1 LEFWDIF
8 FVAEIN
14 RLMVPKLMIYLVLSA
29 VTLALLYGVY
39 RLVLS
44 RTTLHRFNRTVLLS
58 ILALSFILP
67 AVRIDAIAERAKGVR
82 PQLHENDTKGVRP
95 QLHYFELENDTKGV
109 RPQLHTDDIAEAPV
123 VAEPSVVKQ
132 TVQTIGVA
140 SKVFQIKL
148 TDVLA
153 YLYLVGL
160 VFFLIRLF
168 IGIIRAETLCRL
180 GGRILADGSRLVV
193 CDGDFQPTS
202 WLNTIIICRRDYE
215 SDNSKMI
222 IEHEQ
227 AHIRNRHSIDVLL
240 AQLVCALQWFNPA
253 AWALKRSLQEVHEYE
268 ADAAVLAD
276 GENERQYQI
285 CLVQAALGGRIGF
298 VTSNFADCS
307 TKKRIKM
314 MKRSQSSPFVC
325 LRALLM
331 LPVALVAILL
341 ASACKPKASQDS
353 NAEAQPE
360 PMSEALTQPVAQLEP
375 LDTAFMKK
383 FGLGAIQDFSK
394 IKQLNIFV
402 EIEWD
407 GGIWITVD
415 GEQTFHPATIDNF
428 AAEFERLKKE
438 STVEVAR
445 PDMVFVTCANDAHLD
460 IAQNIIKQLQK
471 SYSDDKIL
479 LINSPGKTVP
489 PPPAAS
495 EYKTVYNVNFETDK
509 WVRITID
516 RKNNITMT
524 AHNVSRI
531 LNSAQDIVPTLES
544 LKVTVERDSIDVEIK
559 ANNTII
565 LTIPEITKTFGTPVE
580 LKRELKR
587 LYPDIDDKVY
597 WMVTFDLRCST
608 RVENEV
614 NDIFKE
620 EPFTEKNKVRVISST
635 RIYPPMPTRRDSIR
649 QILLGKYGSGADRS
663 RHVKDMK
670 WYNENKD
677 KEEFFRMG
685 FREGKI
691 YVGKGNDP
699 ANMKPI
705 EFDQLVPYFRENC
718 PGGDERK
725 AIVLFEINQD
735 GTVSVAYMDKV
746 LEKMENWITTF
757 TRRLWVS
764 DKPIRDN
771 VVEII
776 SY

>member
-1 LEFWDIF
+1 
-8 FVAEIN
+8 
-14 RLMVPKLMIYLVLSA
+14 MIYLVLSA
-29 VTLALLYGVY
+29 VTLTLLYGVY

-44 RTTLHRFNRTVLLS
+44 RTTLHRFNRTILLS
-58 ILALSFILP
+58 ILVLSFILP
-67 AVRIDAIAERAKGVR
+67 AIRIDGLSAIENG
-82 PQLHENDTKGVRP
+82 PLLHENDTKGVRP
-95 QLHYFELENDTKGV
+95 QLYSFESGEAFSIENNTKGD
-109 RPQLHTDDIAEAPV
+109 RPQLYTSQEVSAPV
-123 VAEPSVVKQ
+123 QKADVKTRVTMGVKVVE
-132 TVQTIGVA
+132 T
-140 SKVFQIKL
+140 L
-148 TDVLA
+148 TQMDWVSIIT

-160 VFFLIRLF
+160 VFFIIRLF

-180 GGRILADGSRLVV
+180 GGHKLSDGSRLVV

-202 WLNTIIICRRDYE
+202 WLNTIIISRKDFE
-215 SDNSKMI
+215 SESAEMI

-227 AHIRNRHSIDVLL
+227 AHIRNLHSIDVLL
-240 AQLVCALQWFNPA
+240 AQLVCALQWFNPV

-276 GENERQYQI
+276 GENERRYQI

-314 MKRSQSSPFVC
+314 MKRNQSSPFAC
-325 LRALLM
+325 LRALLL
-331 LPVALVAILL
+331 LPVVAVMIVL

-353 NAEAQPE
+353 NVDAELE
-360 PMSEALTQPVAQLEP
+360 STSETSIQSIVQLEP
-375 LDTAFMKK
+375 LDTAF
-383 FGLGAIQDFSK
+383 
-394 IKQLNIFV
+394 
-402 EIEWD
+402 
-407 GGIWITVD
+407 
-415 GEQTFHPATIDNF
+415 
-428 AAEFERLKKE
+428 
-438 STVEVAR
+438 
-445 PDMVFVTCANDAHLD
+445 
-460 IAQNIIKQLQK
+460 
-471 SYSDDKIL
+471 SDDKII
-479 LINSPGKTVP
+479 LINLPGKTVP
-489 PPPAAS
+489 PPPGAS
-495 EYKTVYNVNFETDK
+495 EYKTEYNVNFETDK

-516 RKNNITMT
+516 RKNDITMI
-524 AHNVSRI
+524 AHNVTRI
-531 LNSAQDIVPTLES
+531 LNSAQDIVPTLEG
-544 LKVTVERDSIDVEIK
+544 LKVAVERDSIDVEIK

-565 LTIPEITKTFGTPVE
+565 LRIPEITKSFGTPVE

-587 LYPDIDDKVY
+587 LYPDTGEAVY

-620 EPFTEKNKVRVISST
+620 EPFTDKNKVRIVSST
-635 RIYPPMPTRRDSIR
+635 RIYPPMPTRQDSIR
-649 QILLGKYGSGADRS
+649 QILLGRYGSGADRS

-685 FREGKI
+685 FRNGQI

-699 ANMKPI
+699 SNMKPI

-746 LEKMENWITTF
+746 LEKMENWITTL
-757 TRRLWVS
+757 TRRIWVS
-764 DKPIRDN
+764 DKPVRDN
-771 VVEII
+771 LVYII
-776 SY
+776 D

>member
-1 LEFWDIF
+1 
-8 FVAEIN
+8 
-14 RLMVPKLMIYLVLSA
+14 MIYLVLSA

-58 ILALSFILP
+58 ILVLSFILP
-67 AVRIDAIAERAKGVR
+67 AIRIEGLSVFPDKRAIVDT
-82 PQLHENDTKGVRP
+82 PLLPENDTKGVRP
-95 QLHYFELENDTKGV
+95 QLYYFESENDTKGV
-109 RPQLHTDDIAEAPV
+109 RPQLYSFESEEAF
-123 VAEPSVVKQ
+123 SVENDTKGDRPQ
-132 TVQTIGVA
+132 LYQTIDVA
-140 SKVFQIKL
+140 SKVLQISV
-148 TDVLA
+148 TDVLT
-153 YLYLVGL
+153 YLYIVGL
-160 VFFLIRLF
+160 VFFILRLF

-180 GGRILADGSRLVV
+180 GGRRLAGGSRLVV

-202 WLNTIIICRRDYE
+202 WLNTIIMSRKDFE
-215 SDNSKMI
+215 SDSVEMI

-253 AWALKRSLQEVHEYE
+253 AWAVKRSLQEVHEYE

-276 GENERQYQI
+276 GENERRYQI

-314 MKRSQSSPFVC
+314 MKRNQSSPFAC
-325 LRALLM
+325 LRALLL
-331 LPVALVAILL
+331 LPVVAVTILL
-341 ASACKPKASQDS
+341 ASACKSDAGKGSDNTTGS
-353 NAEAQPE
+353 E
-360 PMSEALTQPVAQLEP
+360 PVIEESVAQLEP
-375 LDTAFMKK
+375 LDTAFMRK
-383 FGLGAIQDFSK
+383 FGFGANENIK
-394 IKQLNIFV
+394 IKQLNVFV
-402 EIEWD
+402 EVEWD
-407 GGIWITVD
+407 GGIWITLD
-415 GEQTFHPATIDNF
+415 GEQIFHPATLDNF
-428 AAEFERLKKE
+428 AVEFERLKKE

-471 SYSDDKIL
+471 SYSDDKII
-479 LINSPGKTVP
+479 LITLPGKTVP
-489 PPPAAS
+489 PPPANS
-495 EYKTVYNVNFETDK
+495 DYKIEYNVNFETDK

-524 AHNVSRI
+524 AHNVSRT

-544 LKVTVERDSIDVEIK
+544 LQVTVETDSIDVEIK

-565 LTIPEITKTFGTPVE
+565 IRIPEITKTFGTPVE

-587 LYPDIDDKVY
+587 LYPDTGEAVY

-620 EPFTEKNKVRVISST
+620 EPFTDKYKVRIVSST
-635 RIYPPMPTRRDSIR
+635 RIYPPMPTRQDSIK

-699 ANMKPI
+699 SNMQPI

-746 LEKMENWITTF
+746 LEKMEHWITTL
-757 TRRLWVS
+757 TRRIWVS
-764 DKPIRDN
+764 DKPIRDDL
-771 VVEII
+771 VYII
-776 SY
+776 D

>member
-1 LEFWDIF
+1 
-8 FVAEIN
+8 
-14 RLMVPKLMIYLVLSA
+14 MIYLVLSA

-67 AVRIDAIAERAKGVR
+67 AVRFDAIGVKPLLR
-82 PQLHENDTKGVRP
+82 ENDTIGDRP
-95 QLHYFELENDTKGV
+95 QMYFFNAVWADENDAVADKTQSYTEDK
-109 RPQLHTDDIAEAPV
+109 AEAPIA
-123 VAEPSVVKQ
+123 AESGAVKQ
-132 TVQTIGVA
+132 AVQTIGVA
-140 SKVFQIKL
+140 SNVLQISLK
-148 TDVLA
+148 DVLT
-153 YLYLVGL
+153 YLYIVGL
-160 VFFLIRLF
+160 VFFIIRLF

-180 GGRILADGSRLVV
+180 GGRRLADGSRLVV

-202 WLNTIIICRRDYE
+202 WLNTIIISRRDFE
-215 SDNSKMI
+215 SDSAGMI

-240 AQLVCALQWFNPA
+240 AQFVCALQWFNPA

-276 GENERQYQI
+276 GENERRYQI

-314 MKRSQSSPFVC
+314 MKRNQSSPFVC

-341 ASACKPKASQDS
+341 ASACKPKASLDS
-353 NAEAQPE
+353 NADAQ
-360 PMSEALTQPVAQLEP
+360 SESMNETLIQPASQLEP

-383 FGLGAIQDFSK
+383 FGLGSNENIK

-402 EIEWD
+402 EIEWN
-407 GGIWITVD
+407 GGIWITLD
-415 GEQTFHPATIDNF
+415 GEQTFHTATLDNF

-445 PDMVFVTCANDAHLD
+445 PDMVFVTCANDEHLD

-471 SYSDDKIL
+471 SYSDDKII
-479 LINSPGKTVP
+479 LINLPGKTVP
-489 PPPAAS
+489 PPPATS
-495 EYKTVYNVNFETDK
+495 EYKTEYNVNFETDK

-531 LNSAQDIVPTLES
+531 LNSAEDIVPTLES
-544 LKVTVERDSIDVEIK
+544 LKVTVERDSINVEIK

-565 LTIPEITKTFGTPVE
+565 LTIPEITKTFGTSVE

-587 LYPDIDDKVY
+587 LYPDTGEAVY
-597 WMVTFDLRCST
+597 WMLTFDLRCST

-620 EPFTEKNKVRVISST
+620 EPFTEKNKVRIISST
-635 RIYPPMPTRRDSIR
+635 RIYPPMPTRKDSIKN
-649 QILLGKYGSGADRS
+649 ILLGKYGSGADRS

-757 TRRLWVS
+757 TRRIWVS

-771 VVEII
+771 VVEIV

>member
-1 LEFWDIF
+1 
-8 FVAEIN
+8 
-14 RLMVPKLMIYLVLSA
+14 MIYLVLSA

-67 AVRIDAIAERAKGVR
+67 AVRIDTFGVR
-82 PQLHENDTKGVRP
+82 PLLHENDTIGDRP
-95 QLHYFELENDTKGV
+95 QMYFFNAVWADENDAVADKSQSYTENK
-109 RPQLHTDDIAEAPV
+109 AEAPIA
-123 VAEPSVVKQ
+123 AEPGAVKQ
-132 TVQTIGVA
+132 AVQTIGVA
-140 SKVFQIKL
+140 SNVLQISLK
-148 TDVLA
+148 DVLT
-153 YLYLVGL
+153 YLYIVGL
-160 VFFLIRLF
+160 VFFVIRLF

-180 GGRILADGSRLVV
+180 GGRRLADGSRLVV

-202 WLNTIIICRRDYE
+202 WLNTIIISRRDFE
-215 SDNSKMI
+215 SDSAGMI

-240 AQLVCALQWFNPA
+240 AQFVCALQWFNPA

-276 GENERQYQI
+276 GENERRYQI

-314 MKRSQSSPFVC
+314 MKRNQSSPFVC
-325 LRALLM
+325 LRALFM

-341 ASACKPKASQDS
+341 ASACKPKASLDS
-353 NAEAQPE
+353 NADAQ
-360 PMSEALTQPVAQLEP
+360 SESMNETLIQPASQLEP

-383 FGLGAIQDFSK
+383 FGLGVNENIK

-402 EIEWD
+402 EIEWN
-407 GGIWITVD
+407 GGIWITLD
-415 GEQTFHPATIDNF
+415 GEQTFHPATLDNF

-445 PDMVFVTCANDAHLD
+445 PDMVFVTCANDEHLD

-471 SYSDDKIL
+471 SYSDDKII
-479 LINSPGKTVP
+479 LINLPGKTVP
-489 PPPAAS
+489 PPPGAS

-531 LNSAQDIVPTLES
+531 LNSAQDIVPTLEN
-544 LKVTVERDSIDVEIK
+544 LKVTVERDSINVEIK

-565 LTIPEITKTFGTPVE
+565 LTIPEITKAFGTPVE

-587 LYPDIDDKVY
+587 LYPDTGEAVY
-597 WMVTFDLRCST
+597 WMLTFDLRCST

-620 EPFTEKNKVRVISST
+620 EPFTEKNKVRIVSST
-635 RIYPPMPTRRDSIR
+635 RIYPPMPTRKDSIKN
-649 QILLGKYGSGADRS
+649 ILLGKYGSGADRS

-746 LEKMENWITTF
+746 LEKMENWVTTF

-771 VVEII
+771 VVEIV